1 MEEYGYMLRVV
12 ADRETA
18 REAAR
23 VNLSAILAGQ
33 PRIVEREARY
43 ATSPLREAIS
53 RNRDDLIAI
62 RSAVAAINE
71 KVMPKERARPLR
83 ARDMGPER

>member
-1 MEEYGYMLRVV
+1 MLRVV
-12 ADRETA
+12 SDREAA

-23 VNLSAILAGQ
+23 VNLSALVLGQ

-43 ATSPLREAIS
+43 ATTPLREAIS

-62 RSAVAAINE
+62 RSAVAAIVE
-71 KVMPKERARPLR
+71 KVMPKERTR
-83 ARDMGPER
+83 AISRERGMGPER